1 MDRSWWRVMTKC
13 GPLKKG
19 MANHFSILEQHEK
32 AKKNP
37 TTTTTKKKHKIYFA
51 VLSYFVILLNT
62 FT

>member
-1 MDRSWWRVMTKC
+1 MTKC